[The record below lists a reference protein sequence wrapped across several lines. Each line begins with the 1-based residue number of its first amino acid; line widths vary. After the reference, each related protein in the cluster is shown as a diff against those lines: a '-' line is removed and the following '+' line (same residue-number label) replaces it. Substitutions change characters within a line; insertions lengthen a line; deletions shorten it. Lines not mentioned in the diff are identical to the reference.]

1 MIRPLRT
8 DSKSLLMI
16 QRRLIGLYL
25 DGSDRSP
32 EPLKTGHTEDVFH
45 DLGKDFSFRQRLN
58 NFVRIGDIS
67 GEMFFKTTTGISSG
81 PVAFEESRS

>member
-1 MIRPLRT
+1 
-8 DSKSLLMI
+8 MI

>member
-1 MIRPLRT
+1 
-8 DSKSLLMI
+8 MI

-32 EPLKTGHTEDVFH
+32 EPLKTGHTEDVFQNV
-45 DLGKDFSFRQRLN
+45 GNDFSFRQRLN

-81 PVAFEESRS
+81 PVVFEESRS

>member
-1 MIRPLRT
+1 MICPLRT

-32 EPLKTGHTEDVFH
+32 EPLKTGHTEDVFQ
-45 DLGKDFSFRQRLN
+45 DVGNDFRQRLN

-67 GEMFFKTTTGISSG
+67 GEMFFKTTTGFSSG
-81 PVAFEESRS
+81 PVAF